1 MEEDYYTI
9 LNVPETASL
18 EEIKKSYRKLS
29 LKYHPD
35 KNSHDSDAISKF
47 HKISEAYGTLSD
59 EEKRKEY
66 DLTRNNP
73 FFKMMGGM
81 GSMGHGFN
89 ATQGFNNFDPMED
102 IISNLFGMPFGMRGP
117 SGSFGSPNIQI
128 FKNGNPINLG
138 RQNLQKPTPIV
149 KTLFITMEQ
158 VLTGCVVPVD
168 IERWIIED
176 GNKIFEKE
184 TLYVDIP
191 KGVDE
196 NEIILVKDRGNMMT
210 DYCKGDV
217 KLFIKV
223 TNNTDLQRHGLD
235 LILEK
240 KITLKE
246 SLCGFSFDLKYVNGK
261 NYTINNNSGNII
273 PPGHKKIIPN
283 MGLTRDDKHK
293 GNLIIIFEV
302 EFPTTLKEDAL
313 VKLNEIL

>member
-18 EEIKKSYRKLS
+18 EEIKKSYRKMS

-35 KNSHDSDAISKF
+35 KNSQDSDAVSKF
-47 HKISEAYGTLSD
+47 HKISEAYGILCD
-59 EEKRKEY
+59 AEKRKEY
-66 DLTRNNP
+66 DLMRSNP
-73 FFKMMGGM
+73 FLKMM
-81 GSMGHGFN
+81 GSMGNMGGGAFN
-89 ATQGFNNFDPMED
+89 QFDPMED

-117 SGSFGSPNIQI
+117 PGSFASPNIQI
-128 FKNGNPINLG
+128 FKNGSPINLG

-149 KTLFITMEQ
+149 KTLLVTMEQ
-158 VLTGCVVPVD
+158 VLTGATIPVD

-184 TLYVDIP
+184 TLYVEIP
-191 KGVDE
+191 KGVDD
-196 NEIILVKDRGNMMT
+196 NEIILVRDRGNMMS

-223 TNNTDLQRHGLD
+223 TNNTDLQRQGLD

-246 SLCGFSFDLKYVNGK
+246 SLCGFSFELKYVNGK
-261 NYTINNNSGNII
+261 HYTINNNSGNII

-302 EFPTTLKEDAL
+302 VFPVTLKEDAL
-313 VKLNEIL
+313 LKLNEIL